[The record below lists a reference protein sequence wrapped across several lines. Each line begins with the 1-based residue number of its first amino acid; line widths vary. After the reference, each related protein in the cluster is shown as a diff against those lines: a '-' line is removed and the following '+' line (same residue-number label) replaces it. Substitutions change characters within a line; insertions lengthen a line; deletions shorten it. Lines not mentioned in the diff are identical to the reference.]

1 VVRLFFGNR
10 QTDAVG
16 AVEPVSQVRH
26 LATL

>member
-1 VVRLFFGNR
+1 VVQFLLGNWPA
-10 QTDAVG
+10 DAVG